1 MSPDQVLHFWFAG
14 DPSVRRKIWFE
25 KNVAFDSGCNRFA
38 DALREAKLGRFDQW
52 AETPRGALALLIL
65 LDQMSRNL
73 HRGSA
78 ETYAADAKARTVT
91 RAALVRGFDAQVDP
105 IERMFFYLPLV
116 HSENLADQ
124 DDAVRLFTVLRAE
137 LGEEANRSAHNH
149 RDVIHKFGRFPH
161 RNAILGRTNTPEE
174 EVYLAE
180 PGAGFG
186 PRDTGGPAM
195 DELADQDHEIGSG
208 DYRYRFRR
216 NWAKPP
222 RWWNF
227 GETGQVGPPQTC
239 VKGAVAANGDVYVLS
254 RAAHPVMVFDANG
267 QFVTSWGE
275 GEFSGFVHGMTI
287 DPAGHVW
294 IADSGLHTVTQH
306 TPDGKKLRTLG
317 TSGAA
322 SPTLYGKPFNMPT
335 GIAFAST
342 GEVFVSD
349 GYGNRRVHCF
359 SPDGELKHSW
369 GEPGDGPGQFALV
382 HFITA
387 DSQDQLYVCD
397 RENHRIQIF
406 STTGEVLAQWTGF
419 VMPSDLAFG
428 REAIYVAGAD
438 GVSIWTR
445 DRRKLIHLGHN
456 EPFAGA
462 FNVHGIWLD
471 ADENIY
477 LAQFDRVV
485 SKLTRMK

>member
-1 MSPDQVLHFWFAG
+1 
-14 DPSVRRKIWFE
+14 
-25 KNVAFDSGCNRFA
+25 
-38 DALREAKLGRFDQW
+38 
-52 AETPRGALALLIL
+52 
-65 LDQMSRNL
+65 MSRNL
-73 HRGSA
+73 HRGSP
-78 ETYAADAKARTVT
+78 ETYAADTKARTVS
-91 RAALVRGFDAQVDP
+91 RAALARGFDQQVSP
-105 IERMFFYLPLV
+105 IERMFFYLPLI
-116 HSENLADQ
+116 HSEILADQ
-124 DDAVRLFTVLRAE
+124 DDAVRLVSALREE
-137 LGEEANRSAHNH
+137 LGAEANRSAHNH
-149 RDVIHKFGRFPH
+149 RDVIAKFGRFPH
-161 RNAILGRTNTPEE
+161 RNAILGRTNTPAEE
-174 EVYLAE
+174 LYLAE
-180 PGAGFG
+180 PDAGFG
-186 PRDTGGPAM
+186 PRDTGGDAM
-195 DELADQDHEIGSG
+195 NELADQDHEIGSG
-208 DYRYRFRR
+208 EYRYRFRR

-227 GETGQVGPPQTC
+227 GEVGQAGPPQTC
-239 VKGAVAANGDVYVLS
+239 VKGAVAPNGDVYVLS
-254 RAAHPVMVFDANG
+254 RAAHPVMVFDAEG
-267 QFVTSWGE
+267 RFVTSWGE
-275 GEFSGFVHGMTI
+275 GEFSSFVHGMTI

-306 TPDGKKLRTLG
+306 TADGRKLRTLG
-317 TSGAA
+317 SPGAA

-359 SPDGELKHSW
+359 ASDGELKHSW

-387 DSQDQLYVCD
+387 DSEDRLYVCD

-406 STTGEVLAQWTGF
+406 ATTGEVLAEWTGF
-419 VMPSDLAFG
+419 MMPSDLAFG

-438 GVSIWTR
+438 GVSIWTK
-445 DRRKLIHLGHN
+445 DRRKLIHLGRD

-477 LAQFDRVV
+477 LAQFDRTV
-485 SKLTRMK
+485 SKLSKV

>member
-1 MSPDQVLHFWFAG
+1 MTPGEVLHFWFAG
-14 DPSVRRKIWFE
+14 DPTVRRKIWFE
-25 KNVAFDSGCNRFA
+25 KNIAFDSGCNRFV
-38 DALREAKLGRFDQW
+38 DALRDAKLGRLDSW
-52 AETPRGALALLIL
+52 AESPRGTLALLIL

-73 HRGSA
+73 HRGSP
-78 ETYAADAKARTVT
+78 ETYAADAKARTVA
-91 RAALVRGFDAQVDP
+91 RAALARGFDQQVGP

-124 DDAVRLFTVLRAE
+124 EDATRLFTALRKE
-137 LGEEANRSAHNH
+137 LGEHADQPAHNH
-149 RDVIHKFGRFPH
+149 RDVIHRFGRFPH
-161 RNAILGRTNTPEE
+161 RNAILGRVNTPEE
-174 EVYLAE
+174 DAYLAE

-186 PRDTGGPAM
+186 PRNTGGHAM
-195 DELADQDHEIGSG
+195 NELADQDHDIGSG

-227 GETGQVGPPQTC
+227 GEVGQSGPPQTC
-239 VKGAVAANGDVYVLS
+239 VKGAVAPNGDVYVLS
-254 RAAHPVMVFDANG
+254 RAAHPVMVFDADG
-267 QFVTSWGE
+267 RFVTSWGE
-275 GEFSGFVHGMTI
+275 GEFSSFVHGLTI

-306 TPDGKKLRTLG
+306 TPDGMKLRTLG
-317 TSGAA
+317 SPGAA
-322 SPTLYGKPFNMPT
+322 APTLYGKPFNMPT
-335 GIAFAST
+335 GVAITST
-342 GEVFVSD
+342 GQLFVSD

-359 SPDGELKHSW
+359 SADGALQHSW

-387 DSQDQLYVCD
+387 DAEDRLYVCD

-406 STTGEVLAQWTGF
+406 ATTGEVLAQWTGF
-419 VMPSDLAFG
+419 MMPSDLAFG

-438 GVSIWTR
+438 GVSIWTK
-445 DRRKLIHLGHN
+445 DRRKLVHLGRD

-477 LAQFDRVV
+477 LAQFDRAV
-485 SKLTRMK
+485 SKLSRL